1 MTKVYVLNEPKNT
14 ATFIL
19 FGGGGNQ
26 VRYTFSNGN
35 ASAHVPASCVLTNPY
50 YQELLETS
58 EIFKTNIVKIDP
70 TFKYVEPAEKK
81 VVLTKVE
88 EVKSVAQAVEWC
100 AEKFGEQVK
109 TAKQAKELAQKNG
122 YDFVNLKIKE

>member
-1 MTKVYVLNEPKNT
+1 MTKVYLLNEPKNT

-19 FGGGGNQ
+19 FGEGGNQ
-26 VRYTFSNGN
+26 VRYTFANGN
-35 ASAHVPASCVLTNPY
+35 AGANVPASCVLTNPY

-58 EIFKTNIVKIDP
+58 QIFKTNIVKIDP
-70 TFKYVEPAEKK
+70 TFKDVEPKK
-81 VVLTKVE
+81 KAVELTKVE